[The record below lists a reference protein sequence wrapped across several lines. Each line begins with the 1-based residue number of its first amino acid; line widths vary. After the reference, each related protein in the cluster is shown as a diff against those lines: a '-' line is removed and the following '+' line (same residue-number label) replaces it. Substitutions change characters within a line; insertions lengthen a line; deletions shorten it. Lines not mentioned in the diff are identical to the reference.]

1 MVSSS
6 SGGCVSEWN
15 INDLQIFFFEGPED
29 GSTPKLVARIL
40 WSFKHKIKEL
50 LCFRL

>member
-1 MVSSS
+1 MAK
-6 SGGCVSEWN
+6 
-15 INDLQIFFFEGPED
+15 IIIKTEGPED

-40 WSFKHKIKEL
+40 LSFKYKIKEL